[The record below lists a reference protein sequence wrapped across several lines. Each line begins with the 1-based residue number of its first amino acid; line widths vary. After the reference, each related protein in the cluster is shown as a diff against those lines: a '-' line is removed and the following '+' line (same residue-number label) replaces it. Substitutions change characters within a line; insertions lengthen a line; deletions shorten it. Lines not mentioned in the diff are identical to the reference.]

1 MKSVR
6 RIISSKV
13 GYLDSVYPGKKY
25 DKIWFKVSNI
35 LDETASQV
43 DEIIYH
49 KTLDQLVYSLKIN
62 FNDGKR

>member
-1 MKSVR
+1 MKNVR
-6 RIISSKV
+6 RIISIKV
-13 GYLDSVYPGKKY
+13 GHLDSIYSGKKY

-35 LDETASQV
+35 MDETASQV

-62 FNDGKR
+62 FNNGKR

>member
-1 MKSVR
+1 MKNVR

-13 GYLDSVYPGKKY
+13 GHLDSIYAGKKY
-25 DKIWFKVSNI
+25 D
-35 LDETASQV
+35 
-43 DEIIYH
+43 EIVYH